1 MRIVVRLAAFAAV
14 LAAYYGI
21 AVLLPADRQSV
32 AGLVAI
38 ATVAIGVFLWAH
50 RDGRTGDVPDGL
62 RDWLVVSAVI
72 SVLWWVTL
80 LVFEGVESDDI
91 ATRLSDQFLSVVLTA
106 AVLFAPAVVGL
117 LLGRGGQ
124 ASQDQ
129 ANGLSD

>member
-1 MRIVVRLAAFAAV
+1 MKIAVRLAAFAAV

-21 AVLLPADRQSV
+21 AVLLPAENQSV

-38 ATVAIGVFLWAH
+38 ATVAVGVFLWAR
-50 RDGRTGDVPDGL
+50 RDGRTADLPDGL
-62 RDWLVVSAVI
+62 RDWLVVTAVV

-80 LVFEGVESDDI
+80 LIFEGADDV

-117 LLGRGGQ
+117 LLGRDGRG
-124 ASQDQ
+124 A
-129 ANGLSD
+129 